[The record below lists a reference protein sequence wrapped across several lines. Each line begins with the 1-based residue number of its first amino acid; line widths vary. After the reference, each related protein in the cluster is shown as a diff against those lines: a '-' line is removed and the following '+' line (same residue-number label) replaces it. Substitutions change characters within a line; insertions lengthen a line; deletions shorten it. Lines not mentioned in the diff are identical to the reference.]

1 MKLRNIEKAFS
12 LLPVAK
18 KQVNNK
24 YLEYLEHEHVPG
36 QVL

>member
-1 MKLRNIEKAFS
+1 MKFRNIEKAFS

-24 YLEYLEHEHVPG
+24 CLEHKHVSG
-36 QVL
+36 QIL